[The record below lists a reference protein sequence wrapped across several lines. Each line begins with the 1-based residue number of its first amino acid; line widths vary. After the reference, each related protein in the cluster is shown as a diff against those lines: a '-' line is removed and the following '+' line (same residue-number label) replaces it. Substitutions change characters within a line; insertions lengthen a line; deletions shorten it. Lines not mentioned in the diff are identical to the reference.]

1 MSALRRPTTL
11 LAVPLLALGLATAA
25 APTATAAGSSL
36 GWGGHTNGKIPAS
49 ALCAIPWDRTDSLR
63 CDATRKLTSLN
74 TAYKA
79 RFGANLCIN
88 DAYRSYTK
96 QVALYKKYGSPR
108 AAKPG
113 TSTHGWGLA
122 VDLGCGVGAYSG
134 ARYKW
139 MASVGRKYGW
149 AQPTWAVA
157 KGSNPEPWHWQFFGT
172 ALPTPPPPA
181 RKPPAPKPPAPKP
194 PAPKPPAPPAP
205 AVTTGSLS
213 VTGTWPRTATF
224 TLRVKSTGKAVA
236 GARVSIDTRDLGSTQ
251 FRTVRTA
258 TTDSA
263 GRVAWTQAPETPTV
277 VRFTFAGSSTAK
289 PATGT
294 TTLTTV
300 TRLRSRL
307 TDGRRHP
314 LVVGRLTTP
323 AGDRLDGRTV
333 TLQRRVDGSS
343 TWTTEDTLETNDDG
357 WVWARVDRDVDSTY
371 RFVFAGADGYVGSVG
386 DEVEVS
392 ESGR

>member
-1 MSALRRPTTL
+1 M
-11 LAVPLLALGLATAA
+11 
-25 APTATAAGSSL
+25 
-36 GWGGHTNGKIPAS
+36 
-49 ALCAIPWDRTDSLR
+49 
-63 CDATRKLTSLN
+63 
-74 TAYKA
+74 
-79 RFGANLCIN
+79 AN
-88 DAYRSYTK
+88 
-96 QVALYKKYGSPR
+96 
-108 AAKPG
+108 
-113 TSTHGWGLA
+113 
-122 VDLGCGVGAYSG
+122 
-134 ARYKW
+134 
-139 MASVGRKYGW
+139 
-149 AQPTWAVA
+149 
-157 KGSNPEPWHWQFFGT
+157 
-172 ALPTPPPPA
+172 
-181 RKPPAPKPPAPKP
+181 
-194 PAPKPPAPPAP
+194 
-205 AVTTGSLS
+205 
-213 VTGTWPRTATF
+213 
-224 TLRVKSTGKAVA
+224 
-236 GARVSIDTRDLGSTQ
+236 ARVSIDTRDLGSSQ
-251 FRTVRTA
+251 FTTVRTA

-289 PATGT
+289 PTTGT

-300 TRLRSRL
+300 TRLSSRL